1 MYSFINSVP
10 LQDPNTRACLALAYS
25 ALLTSLPRPLS
36 LLSFQPPSLP
46 IANTHSWAVDV
57 PEGCQPLP
65 AQLGV
70 LLALGTSLFPDFW
83 LTTGRQEGCC
93 CALEEDP
100 VVWTWC
106 LLNHNLF
113 GWTGLGL
120 VNTDVSHASELM
132 VASSQKELPQTLT
145 GLNMNLGFV
154 TQELC
159 DTGHAVLPLRA

>member
-1 MYSFINSVP
+1 M
-10 LQDPNTRACLALAYS
+10 
-25 ALLTSLPRPLS
+25 
-36 LLSFQPPSLP
+36 
-46 IANTHSWAVDV
+46 

-65 AQLGV
+65 AQLSV
-70 LLALGTSLFPDFW
+70 LIALGTSLFPDFW
-83 LTTGRQEGCC
+83 LTTGRQEACC

-106 LLNHNLF
+106 LLSHSLF

-132 VASSQKELPQTLT
+132 VESSQKELPQTLT

-154 TQELC
+154 TRELC
-159 DTGHAVLPLRA
+159 DTRHAVLPLRA